1 MKFLSTSFSLVPL
14 PDPSQNFRL
23 FPDFPTGCG
32 EPVRIIISESYF
44 TEDSQKKK
52 QQKNGIGGSFFGCLE
67 RLMSPRCYK
76 RLPIRRLEVASRK

>member
-1 MKFLSTSFSLVPL
+1 MKFLSTSFSLVRL

-23 FPDFPTGCG
+23 LPDFLTWCG

-52 QQKNGIGGSFFGCLE
+52 K
-67 RLMSPRCYK
+67 K
-76 RLPIRRLEVASRK
+76 RNWWEFLWLFRAFIVS

>member
-1 MKFLSTSFSLVPL
+1 MKFLSTSFSLVRL

-23 FPDFPTGCG
+23 FPDFPTWCG

-52 QQKNGIGGSFFGCLE
+52 NGIGGSFFGSLE
-67 RLMSPRCYK
+67 RLLSPRCYK
-76 RLPIRRLEVASRK
+76 RLPIRRMEVASRK